1 MCLSFHTK
9 KHIPIGK
16 GGMILCDGPTAVEW
30 LKKARYEGRSEKPY
44 KEDDV
49 SFCGWNMYMRPE
61 DAARGL
67 ALLQNYPENVPD
79 QIEEGG
85 YRDLTTMPLFK
96 GM

>member
-1 MCLSFHTK
+1 
-9 KHIPIGK
+9 
-16 GGMILCDGPTAVEW
+16 
-30 LKKARYEGRSEKPY
+30 
-44 KEDDV
+44 
-49 SFCGWNMYMRPE
+49 MYMRPE

-67 ALLQNYPENVPD
+67 ALLQNYPENMPD